1 MALPASSLQ
10 RFEAVEPH
18 MGTLVGI
25 TLFARSV
32 AQAKNAFQRAY
43 ARAAELNRILSD
55 YLPDSEL
62 NQLTTS
68 PRRVS
73 TGLYTVLQFSRGLSQ
88 ATEGA
93 FDVTIGPLTKL
104 WRQRAPVTP
113 EAMALVNWREVYLE
127 NGFVRLG
134 KPGMQ
139 LDLGGIGK
147 GYVADE
153 MIRTLRGLGIAHAL
167 VAASGD
173 IVCSGAPPGQKGWRV
188 DSAGGPLTLRNAAV
202 STSGD
207 TTQFFEKD
215 GRRYSHIL
223 DPRAGRSVS
232 DVVEVSIVAANGM
245 TADALATAVRILGKQ
260 RSLPILAR
268 YHAQIAGQ
276 R

>member
-1 MALPASSLQ
+1 
-10 RFEAVEPH
+10 

-73 TGLYTVLQFSRGLSQ
+73 TELYTVLQFSRGLSQ

-153 MIRTLRGLGIAHAL
+153 MIRTLRGVGIAHAL